1 MIGNNWDKYLKE
13 EYEKEYFKKLK
24 IFLEEEYK
32 NKIIYPKKSDIF
44 NAFKYTDINN
54 LKVVIIGQDP
64 YHEINQAEGLA
75 FSVKD
80 IVKKP
85 QSLRNIFKELEEDLS
100 YPFPKTNSLIPWA
113 KEGILLLNTVLT
125 VEEGKAASHKNKG
138 WEIFT
143 DKVIKIIDDN
153 CNNIVFILWGN
164 FAITKEKIIKNKNN
178 LIIKSAHPSPLSAY
192 NGFFGSKP
200 FSKTNNYL
208 KAKNI
213 KEINWQIK

>member
-24 IFLEEEYK
+24 IFLDEEYK
-32 NKIIYPKKSDIF
+32 NKTIYPKKSDIF

-85 QSLRNIFKELEEDLS
+85 PSLRNIFKELEEDLS
-100 YPFPKTNSLIPWA
+100 YPLPKTNSLIPWA

>member
-1 MIGNNWDKYLKE
+1 M
-13 EYEKEYFKKLK
+13 
-24 IFLEEEYK
+24 
-32 NKIIYPKKSDIF
+32 
-44 NAFKYTDINN
+44 
-54 LKVVIIGQDP
+54 
-64 YHEINQAEGLA
+64 
-75 FSVKD
+75 
-80 IVKKP
+80 
-85 QSLRNIFKELEEDLS
+85 
-100 YPFPKTNSLIPWA
+100 
-113 KEGILLLNTVLT
+113 LLNTVLT

>member
-13 EYEKEYFKKLK
+13 EYEKEYFKELK

-32 NKIIYPKKSDIF
+32 NKIIYPKKIDIF

-85 QSLRNIFKELEEDLS
+85 PSLRNIFKELEEDLS

-143 DKVIKIIDDN
+143 DRVIEIISNFDYPK
-153 CNNIVFILWGN
+153 VFILWGS
-164 FAITKEKIIKNKNN
+164 FAISKRN
-178 LIIKSAHPSPLSAY
+178 LIKKDENNFIITSTHPSPFSAHR
-192 NGFFGSKP
+192 GFFGSKP
-200 FSKTNNYL
+200 FSKANEFL
-208 KAKNI
+208 VSKGVKPI
-213 KEINWQIK
+213 DWRV

>member
-85 QSLRNIFKELEEDLS
+85 PSLRNIFKELEEDLS

-143 DKVIKIIDDN
+143 DNVIKYLNRREDPLI
-153 CNNIVFILWGN
+153 FILWGN
-164 FAITKEKIIKNKNN
+164 NA
-178 LIIKSAHPSPLSAY
+178 KSKKAFIDTDRHYILESVHPSPLSASR
-192 NGFFGSKP
+192 GFFGCGHFK
-200 FSKTNNYL
+200 KANAIL
-208 KAKNI
+208 KELGKD
-213 KEINWQIK
+213 EINWQI